1 MKRACVQRNRRD
13 GITLLEVILAI
24 AILGSSMAMI
34 SELVRVGSVSA
45 ARARDYTN
53 AQLICESKLNELIA
67 GAIPIAAATQQQVE
81 DVGLVDLWYFSVV
94 VNPLDTEGLV
104 AVQVLVEKGVEQGQR
119 PTTFS
124 LMRWMVDPALEQEAV
139 ELQLEAEAL
148 EAQNAAAAGT

>member
-1 MKRACVQRNRRD
+1 MRRSCVNRRRHA
-13 GITLLEVILAI
+13 GITLLEVMLAI

-34 SELVRVGSVSA
+34 AELVRVGGVSA

-67 GAIPIAAATQQQVE
+67 GAIPIAATTQQQVL
-81 DVGLVDLWYFSVV
+81 DMGLVDLWYYSVV

-119 PTTFS
+119 PMTFM
-124 LMRWMVDPALEQEAV
+124 LMRWMVDPALEQAAV
-139 ELQLEAEAL
+139 ELELEEQAI
-148 EAQNAAAAGT
+148 EAQNAAAEGT

>member
-1 MKRACVQRNRRD
+1 MKRACVQRKRRD

-67 GAIPIAAATQQQVE
+67 GAIPIAAATQQQVA
-81 DVGLVDLWYFSVV
+81 DMGLVDLWYFSVV

-119 PTTFS
+119 PMTFS

>member
-104 AVQVLVEKGVEQGQR
+104 AVQVLVEKGAEQGQR

>member
-1 MKRACVQRNRRD
+1 M
-13 GITLLEVILAI
+13 
-24 AILGSSMAMI
+24 
-34 SELVRVGSVSA
+34 ELQ
-45 ARARDYTN
+45 
-53 AQLICESKLNELIA
+53 AQI
-67 GAIPIAAATQQQVE
+67 AATQQQVE

>member
-1 MKRACVQRNRRD
+1 MKRPFAKRTRRD

-34 SELVRVGSVSA
+34 AELVRVGGVSA

-67 GAIPIAAATQQQVE
+67 GAIPIAATTQQQVE
-81 DVGLVDLWYFSVV
+81 DIGLLDLWYYSVV
-94 VNPLDTEGLV
+94 VTALDTEGLV

-119 PTTFS
+119 PVTFS
-124 LMRWMVDPALEQEAV
+124 LLRWMVDPALEQEAV
-139 ELQLEAEAL
+139 ELQPEEEAL

>member
-1 MKRACVQRNRRD
+1 MKRACVQRKRRD

-67 GAIPIAAATQQQVE
+67 GAIPIAAATQQQVA
-81 DVGLVDLWYFSVV
+81 DMGLVDLWYFSVV

-119 PTTFS
+119 PMTFS

-139 ELQLEAEAL
+139 EQQLEAEAL

>member
-1 MKRACVQRNRRD
+1 MKRACVQRKRRD

-119 PTTFS
+119 PMTFS

>member
-119 PTTFS
+119 PMTFS

>member
-1 MKRACVQRNRRD
+1 MKRACVQRKRRD

-67 GAIPIAAATQQQVE
+67 GAIPIAAATQQQVA
-81 DVGLVDLWYFSVV
+81 DMGLVDLWYFSVV

-119 PTTFS
+119 PMTFS

-139 ELQLEAEAL
+139 EQQLEAEAL
-148 EAQNAAAAGT
+148 EAQNAADAGT